1 MDLKNKIFEIQKLIS
16 LNKKSQAKDECEKLI
31 KKFPDNSFVL
41 NLYGL
46 ILQSIGR
53 INESKSYF
61 QKAISAQS
69 DNYAA
74 MNNLAN
80 SHRISYE
87 FKISEDLYKNVIK
100 NDPKNIKALN
110 NYANLKRELNNYKD
124 AKALL
129 LKALMIDKSN
139 VTILTNLVVCCQ
151 GLGETI
157 EAKKF
162 ALKILEIQPLNTS
175 AHKLLSSI
183 VNYSKESDHLDK
195 MKELISEEILNNFSS
210 SEKVQLFFAIG
221 KAYEDVK
228 DYKNSYNFLAKANLI
243 EKQKSN
249 FDLANI
255 KRLFN
260 NLVELFDTIKIENLP
275 EIETKKKCIFIC
287 GMPRSGTTLV
297 EQIVAS
303 HSKVRGAG
311 EIHYLSKIINDHFI
325 ENNKFNKSK
334 ILNEMTKTKN
344 LLLEKYHDILD
355 AHQFGNNLITDKAPQ
370 NFLWIGFIK
379 IFLPNSKIIHCHRNP
394 KDNCLSIFKNH
405 FSSSTMFWAYDQKDI
420 AEYYIL
426 YSKLLEYWKNKFKNF
441 IFDANYENIVSSPE
455 NEVKKI
461 ITFCELEWDPECLNF
476 YKNKKTPVQT
486 VSVSQASKPIYNSS
500 VNSNEEYSK
509 YLSGMFDILDSNL

>member
-16 LNKKSQAKDECEKLI
+16 LNKKSEAKDKCEKLI
-31 KKFPDNSFVL
+31 RKFPNNSFAL
-41 NLYGL
+41 NMYGL
-46 ILQSIGR
+46 ILQSIDR

-61 QKAISAQS
+61 QKAILAQS

-80 SHRISYE
+80 SYRNSYE

-124 AKALL
+124 SKRLL

-139 VTILTNLVVCCQ
+139 VSVLSNLVVCCQ

-183 VNYSKESDHLDK
+183 VNYSKESDHLKK
-195 MKELISEEILNNFSS
+195 MKELISNEILNNFSS
-210 SEKVQLFFAIG
+210 SEKVQLFFALG
-221 KAYEDVK
+221 KAYEDIK
-228 DYKNSYNFLAKANLI
+228 DYKNSYYFLAKANLI
-243 EKQKSN
+243 EKQKSS
-249 FDLANI
+249 FDLTNI
-255 KRLFN
+255 KKLFH
-260 NLVELFDTIKIENLP
+260 NLVELFDTIKLENSP

-303 HSKVRGAG
+303 HNKVRGAG
-311 EIHYLSKIINDHFI
+311 EIHYLSKIISDNFI
-325 ENNKFNKSK
+325 ENNKFNKPK

-344 LLLEKYHDILD
+344 LILEKYHNILD

-405 FSSSTMFWAYDQKDI
+405 FSSNTMFWAYDQKDI
-420 AEYYIL
+420 VEYYIL
-426 YSKLLEYWKNKFKNF
+426 YSKLLEYWKTKFKNF
-441 IFDANYENIVSSPE
+441 IFDASYENIVSSPE
-455 NEVKKI
+455 KEVKKMI
-461 ITFCELEWDPECLNF
+461 SFCDLEWDPECLNF

-486 VSVSQASKPIYNSS
+486 VSISQANKPIYKSSINSS
-500 VNSNEEYSK
+500 EEYSK
-509 YLSGMFDILDSNL
+509 YLSDMFEMLDRKI